1 MIIGFAGSGNMA
13 AAMAR
18 GWGSSE
24 HPPERMLFADKGSGR
39 AEDLA
44 AELGGERVEGL
55 RELAAEADM
64 VVLAVKPAG
73 LEFVAPELTESKL
86 VLSVLGGTSL
96 ARLRDAL
103 GTPVIRAMP
112 TIAAELHTGV
122 ICHAPLGD
130 AERERGPEALAH
142 LGRLGRL
149 VEVEEALLD
158 PATAV
163 MGCTPAYFALFAEAI
178 ADAGAAEGLDPELSL
193 DLVAETL
200 RSTAAL
206 LRLHPPQELRKAVA
220 SPGGSTEAGL
230 EALADASFHEALAG
244 AVEASLARM
253 RG

>member
-18 GWGSSE
+18 GWASAE
-24 HPPERMLFADKGSGR
+24 RPPERMLFADKGSGR
-39 AEDLA
+39 AGELA
-44 AELGGERVEGL
+44 AELGGEEVSNL
-55 RELAAEADM
+55 RELAQAADM
-64 VVLAVKPAG
+64 VVLAVKPNG
-73 LEFVAPELTESKL
+73 LDFVAPELTESKL

-96 ARLRDAL
+96 ARLREAL

-112 TIAAELHTGV
+112 TIATELHTGV
-122 ICHAPLGD
+122 ICHAPLGEPE
-130 AERERGPEALAH
+130 AERGPEALAQ
-142 LGRLGRL
+142 LAQLGRL
-149 VEVEEALLD
+149 VELEESLLD

-178 ADAGAAEGLDPELSL
+178 ADAGAEEGLDPDLSL
-193 DLVAETL
+193 ELVAETL

-206 LRLHPPQELRKAVA
+206 LRLHPPEELRRAVA

-230 EALADASFHEALAG
+230 EALAEARFRETLKNAVDASLR
-244 AVEASLARM
+244 RM